1 MRVAFP
7 GALLV
12 LIMAQPNLATGM
24 MPYYRHAWALAPLH
38 ITVIFAAYLIALTPT
53 LALLGTPSSSASWWW
68 RIGVGSGFGVAA
80 DIAMALAHSPW
91 LACVARICAGLSV
104 GLVTGSLAGLILQRR
119 GESGR
124 TAMASAT
131 VFGSALGTFA
141 AAVLAQYLPAPG
153 VTVYLVHAVVLGI
166 IALPVLS
173 DRAVRPT
180 VAPRAAHSAPISHEP
195 VLVGYL
201 VGIAAWVSAGLVVAL
216 LPSYGAAL
224 LSTTNIMLLALPV
237 TLYLVAA
244 WLAQRALAAGAL
256 PSEPVAA
263 QLVILTGIAIAAAVA
278 WLPSLPL
285 LLAGAVI
292 AGGGQGIAY
301 RSGLRILSAAT
312 APDQHARVSARFAA
326 VAYLCAALA
335 TVGFGVVAT
344 VVSMRAAV
352 PAALVVLAV
361 VAAATTLVRR
371 RATARAA
378 DSLFASQ
385 TSIIE

>member
-1 MRVAFP
+1 MRAAVP

-24 MPYYRHAWALAPLH
+24 MPYYRHAWALAPLL

-53 LALLGTPSSSASWWW
+53 LSLLGTPSSSASWWW

-80 DIAMALAHSPW
+80 DCAMALAHSPW
-91 LACVARICAGLSV
+91 LACAARICAGLSV

-119 GESGR
+119 GEGGR

-141 AAVLAQYLPAPG
+141 AAALAQYLPAPG
-153 VTVYLVHAVVLGI
+153 VTVYLVHAVVLGSV
-166 IALPVLS
+166 ALLLLS
-173 DRAVRPT
+173 DRAVRPA
-180 VAPRAAHSAPISHEP
+180 VAQRATPSAPISHEP
-195 VLVGYL
+195 APVGYL

-224 LSTTNIMLLALPV
+224 LGTADLVLLALPV

-244 WLAQRALAAGAL
+244 WVAQRALAVNAL
-256 PSEPVAA
+256 PAEPVAA
-263 QLVILTGIAIAAAVA
+263 QLIILVGIAIAAAVA

-285 LLAGAVI
+285 LLAGGLI
-292 AGGGQGIAY
+292 AGCGQGIAY
-301 RSGLRILSAAT
+301 RSGLRIVSAAT
-312 APDQHARVSARFAA
+312 APDQHARVAARFAA
-326 VAYLCAALA
+326 VAYLCAAVA

-344 VVSMRAAV
+344 VLSMRAAV
-352 PAALVVLAV
+352 PAAIVVLAV
-361 VAAATTLVRR
+361 IATATTLVRR

-378 DSLFASQ
+378 DSLFAAR
-385 TSIIE
+385 TSTIA